1 MTLEIFLEPLL
12 IIWLNPLSRCRCLFP
27 PSPFPS
33 FPSCGFPPFSP
44 LANTLFFGLFSFPFC
59 GFSGRTG
66 RPGLGIR
73 SGRPPSPGTVT
84 GRKGKRR
91 ERSKLLDRR
100 RRRRR
105 RRSLRRRPLP
115 PLLRGL
121 PGPRARQ
128 PSPQGRREHAG
139 PGLDLEEA
147 ASRAS
152 ASAVPPPWPPA
163 SADPPPSLFPPRP
176 PGGAAQSPPG
186 SAPSPG
192 PPRLP
197 PARGGPSR
205 LPRGRPG

>member
-1 MTLEIFLEPLL
+1 MSLSSL
-12 IIWLNPLSRCRCLFP
+12 PLSVL
-27 PSPFPS
+27 SLLWLS
-33 FPSCGFPPFSP
+33 SLFPSCQHPLFWPLLFP
-44 LANTLFFGLFSFPFC
+44 LLRLL
-59 GFSGRTG
+59 
-66 RPGLGIR
+66 RPNGQTRAGNKV
-73 SGRPPSPGTVT
+73 GPPSFSRHRDRQE
-84 GRKGKRR
+84 RKEERR
-91 ERSKLLDRR
+91 ERSKLLDRRR

-121 PGPRARQ
+121 PGLRARQ
-128 PSPQGRREHAG
+128 PPPQGRREHAG
-139 PGLDLEEA
+139 LGLDLQEA

-197 PARGGPSR
+197 PARGGPLSTPPAAVPVKAPWRRSCPSSSR
-205 LPRGRPG
+205 STSR